1 MAGSLG
7 MDTSSLFNDDDL
19 RVGPMDPQQTPPA
32 SPPMSQVSVA
42 VITLTP
48 LSQDGAEIKY
58 THMHTFTTLLLSVRM
73 VLRLSIHTFARPVCL
88 L

>member
-1 MAGSLG
+1 MCISGVEDKERLSQQRMLLNKRLGLDMAGSLG

-42 VITLTP
+42 VVTLTP
-48 LSQDGAEIKY
+48 LQSGWCRD
-58 THMHTFTTLLLSVRM
+58 
-73 VLRLSIHTFARPVCL
+73 
-88 L
+88 